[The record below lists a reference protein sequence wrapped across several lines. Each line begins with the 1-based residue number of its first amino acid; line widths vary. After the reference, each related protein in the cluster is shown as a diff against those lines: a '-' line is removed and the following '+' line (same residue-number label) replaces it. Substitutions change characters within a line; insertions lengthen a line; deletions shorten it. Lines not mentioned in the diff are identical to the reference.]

1 MRAITDYL
9 VYGHG
14 GCYNHGVEAITG
26 CTIELLRQ
34 IDPDCLITLS
44 SHFPDQDKEFGL
56 SPNRFAVR
64 NPEGKNNAEVYKEAM
79 DSITENTIALHVG
92 GDNYCYKNWQ
102 RYADIHY
109 EVKRKGGK
117 SILWGCS
124 IDKEAM
130 DDEMLCALKT
140 HDLILAREEITYRV
154 LLEKGITQVEKVSD
168 IAFSLKEKETV
179 LPFDHYIAV
188 NLSPLVCRKNETA
201 KIAVKQLLDELLHAT
216 DYNIVLVPHV
226 VMPMDND
233 YEVLKELSEQYTERM
248 ALVSDKLSAAEYKY
262 IIAHSDLCVA
272 SRTHATIA
280 AYSSSVP
287 VVAIGYSVKARG
299 IAEDLGQEKY
309 VTGIESITGDKLVQ
323 LTRACLQNREQII
336 GVLRERIPE
345 YRKKIIND
353 RIVQVLKEFR

>member
-1 MRAITDYL
+1 MRRITDYL
-9 VYGHG
+9 IYGHG

-34 IDPDCLITLS
+34 ANPDCFITLS

-64 NPEGKNNAEVYKEAM
+64 NPEGKNNAEVYKETM
-79 DSITENTIALHVG
+79 DSITKNTIALHVG

-109 EVKRKGGK
+109 DVKRKGGK

-140 HDLILAREEITYRV
+140 HDLILAREEITYRA
-154 LLEKGITQVEKVSD
+154 LQEKGITQVEKVSD
-168 IAFSLKEKETV
+168 IAFSLKEKETW
-179 LPFDHYIAV
+179 LPFQHYIAV

-201 KIAVKQLLDELLHAT
+201 KIAVKQLLDELLSIT

-226 VMPMDND
+226 VMSVDND
-233 YEVLKELSEQYTERM
+233 YEVLKELSNQYTERVV
-248 ALVSDKLSAAEYKY
+248 LVSDKLSAAEYKY
-262 IIAHSDLCVA
+262 IIAHADLCVA

-280 AYSSSVP
+280 AYSSCVP

-299 IAEDLGQEKY
+299 IAEDLSQEKY
-309 VTGIESITGDKLVQ
+309 VMEIESITGDKLVRI
-323 LTRACLQNREQII
+323 TRECLQNREQII
-336 GVLRERIPE
+336 DVLRERIPE
-345 YRKKIIND
+345 YRKKIVND
-353 RIVQVLKEFR
+353 RIIQMLKVFR